1 MVPQERTATSDTF
14 LPGNQCNVYRMNR
27 RHFVFSLP
35 LLALASCA
43 QARSASLI
51 KVVGGLDHPWGMAF
65 LPDSSILVT
74 ERDGRLRRVL
84 DRKLLHAISGTPKVD
99 AQGQGGLLGIALD
112 PDFASN
118 RLIYLSFAEA
128 REGGSATAVF
138 RGQLSPDATRLE
150 DGKVIFRQ
158 NIAYDGGQHFGSR
171 LVFDR
176 SGHLFVTTGDRYKL
190 RDKVQDPATHIGKVL
205 RITREGAPAPGNPNP
220 PGWAPEVWSL
230 GHRNLQ
236 GATLHP
242 ETGELW
248 TTEHG
253 PRGGD
258 EVNVPE
264 AGRNYGWPVISY
276 GREYS
281 YLQIGEGTRRD
292 GMEQPVHYWDPSIAP
307 SGMTFLTSDVYPD
320 WKGSLFV
327 GALAGTHVSRLK
339 LAGRKVIGEEKL
351 FQDVARFRD
360 VVQGPDGRLY
370 VLTDEGAPDGSI
382 YVVAA
387 PGEVTASP

>member
-1 MVPQERTATSDTF
+1 
-14 LPGNQCNVYRMNR
+14 MNR
-27 RHFVFSLP
+27 RHFVLSLP
-35 LLALASCA
+35 LLALTSCA
-43 QARSASLI
+43 QAKSFSLI
-51 KVVGGLDHPWGMAF
+51 KIASGLDHPWGMAF
-65 LPDSSILVT
+65 LPDGSILVT
-74 ERDGRLRRVL
+74 ERDGRLRQVQ
-84 DRKLLHAISGTPKVD
+84 DGKLLPEISGAPKVD
-99 AQGQGGLLGIALD
+99 AQGQGGLLGLALD

-128 REGGSATAVF
+128 RDGGNATAVF
-138 RGQLSPDATRLE
+138 RSQLSADATRLD

-158 NIAYDGGQHFGSR
+158 NTAYDGGQHFGSR
-171 LVFDR
+171 LLFDR

-205 RITREGAPAPGNPNP
+205 RITREGQPAPGNPNL

-253 PRGGD
+253 ARGGD

-264 AGRNYGWPVISY
+264 AGKNYGWPVISF

-281 YLQIGEGTRRD
+281 FLPIGDGTSKD

-339 LAGRKVIGEEKL
+339 LDGRKVISEEKL
-351 FQDVARFRD
+351 FQDTARFRD

>member
-1 MVPQERTATSDTF
+1 MD
-14 LPGNQCNVYRMNR
+14 R
-27 RHFVFSLP
+27 RFFMLGLP
-35 LLALASCA
+35 LLVATACDA
-43 QARSASLI
+43 AKSASLV
-51 KVVGGLDHPWGMAF
+51 KLVGGLDHPWGMAF
-65 LPDSSILVT
+65 LPDGSILVT
-74 ERDGRLRRVL
+74 ERDGRMRRVME
-84 DRKLLHAISGTPKVD
+84 RKLLPVVTGTPKVD

-112 PDFASN
+112 PDFAVN
-118 RLIYLSFAEA
+118 RLIYLSFSEA
-128 REGGSATAVF
+128 RDGGNATAVF
-138 RGQLSPDATRLE
+138 RGQLSADVTRLE

-158 NIAYDGGQHFGSR
+158 NIVYDGGQHFGSR

-205 RITREGAPAPGNPNP
+205 RITRDGQPADGNPNL

-242 ETGELW
+242 DTGELW

-253 PRGGD
+253 ARGGD

-264 AGRNYGWPVISY
+264 AGKNYGWPVISF

-281 YLQIGEGTRRD
+281 FLPIGEGKSKP

-307 SGMTFLTSDVYPD
+307 SGMTFLTSDIYPD

-339 LAGRKVIGEEKL
+339 LNGRKVISEEKL

>member
-1 MVPQERTATSDTF
+1 LNEWCLM
-14 LPGNQCNVYRMNR
+14 RMKR
-27 RHFVFSLP
+27 RHFILGLP
-35 LLALASCA
+35 FFAVGGCA
-43 QARSASLI
+43 QAKSAALI
-51 KVVGGLDHPWGMAF
+51 KVTGGLDHPWGMAF
-65 LPDSSILVT
+65 LPDGSILVT
-74 ERDGRLRRVL
+74 ERDGRLRRVV
-84 DRKLLHAISGTPKVD
+84 DRKLMPVVTGTPKVD

-112 PDFASN
+112 PDFKNN
-118 RLIYLSFAEA
+118 RAVPLPFAEA
-128 REGGSATAVF
+128 REGGNATAVF
-138 RGQLSPDATRLE
+138 RGQLSSDASRLE

-158 NIAYDGGQHFGSR
+158 NLASESGQHFGSR

-176 SGHLFVTTGDRYKL
+176 SGHLFVTTGDRNKL

-205 RITREGAPAPGNPNP
+205 RITRDGQPAPGNPNL

-248 TTEHG
+248 TAEHG
-253 PRGGD
+253 ARGGD

-264 AGRNYGWPVISY
+264 AGKNYGWPVISY

-281 YLQIGEGTRRD
+281 FLPIGDGTSKD

-339 LAGRKVIGEEKL
+339 LEGRKVISEEKL

-370 VLTDEGAPDGSI
+370 VLTDEGGPDGAI